1 MSRRIY
7 WYPMIAQAM
16 LTGIALV
23 LLAVGIIN
31 ADISSAIMLISFV
44 ASEATIIAI
53 MFKIENHV

>member
-1 MSRRIY
+1 
-7 WYPMIAQAM
+7 MIAQAM